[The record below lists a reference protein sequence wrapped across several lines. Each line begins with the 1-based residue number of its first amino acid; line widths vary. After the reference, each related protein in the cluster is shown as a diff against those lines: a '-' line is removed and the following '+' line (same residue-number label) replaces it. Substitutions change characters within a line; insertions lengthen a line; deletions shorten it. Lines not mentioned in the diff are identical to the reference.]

1 MNADSNTPSSQSSAG
16 DSSLNADQ
24 HPTNVRGMVFVLGCG
39 TSWFLY
45 LHRYTFAL
53 IKPKLK
59 DEWQLDNMELG
70 LLDSAFAICYALFQ
84 VPAGIL
90 VDATGAHLFLGGIII
105 LWSIGLAMHACA
117 PDLNSMRLA
126 RAVLGTGQAGAFA
139 AVSRITRTWFP
150 FTSRTFVQGFMGV
163 FSGRTGAVCGF
174 LLFATVLIGLLEIDW
189 RTSVYILAAAGIV
202 YGILFL
208 ALFRDSPKQH
218 PWANKAEADLI
229 EGIQPNNNSK
239 TSATS
244 DSGQTTQKKQMSIRE
259 MFDRMDRRSIINLLF
274 LTLASSLSTIADNI
288 YSSWIPQFLKDV
300 HDIKDFKTLG
310 IYSMIPLLGGAS
322 GGALAGY
329 LNDRIIR
336 KTGNRRWTR
345 SLIGLTGK
353 GTAGVLLAI
362 ALLTSYDNPYR
373 FCVFLFFVKFFADMG
388 LASRWGTITDI
399 SGPATATVF
408 ALNNAM
414 ASLIGMI
421 APPMYG
427 WVSEHY
433 DWYRVF
439 IIAAC
444 VYVACALSWLLIDC
458 TRPLFRED
466 DEKTA
471 TDSRE
476 N

>member
-1 MNADSNTPSSQSSAG
+1 MNADSNRPSSQSSFG
-16 DSSLNADQ
+16 ESSLSTDQ
-24 HPTNVRGMVFVLGCG
+24 RPTNVRRMVFILGCG

-59 DEWQLDNMELG
+59 EEWQLDNTELG
-70 LLDSAFAICYALFQ
+70 LLDSAFAVCYSVFQ

-105 LWSIGLAMHACA
+105 LWSIGLALHAWA
-117 PDLNSMRLA
+117 PNLNSMRVA

-150 FTSRTFVQGFMGV
+150 FTSRTFAQGFMGV
-163 FSGRTGAVCGF
+163 FSGRIGAVCGF

-208 ALFRDSPKQH
+208 ALFRNSPRQH
-218 PWANKAEADLI
+218 PWTNKAEADLI
-229 EGIQPNNNSK
+229 EGIQPNGDAES
-239 TSATS
+239 SATA
-244 DSGQTTQKKQMSIRE
+244 DFDQTTRQKRMSVRE
-259 MFDRMDRRSIINLLF
+259 MFSRMSSRSIINLLF

-288 YSSWIPQFLKDV
+288 YSSWIPQFLTDV
-300 HDIKDFKTLG
+300 HHIDDFKTLG
-310 IYSMIPLLGGAS
+310 IYSMIPLLGGAC

-336 KTGNRRWTR
+336 RTGNRRWTR

-353 GTAGVLLAI
+353 GMAGVLLAI
-362 ALLTSYDNPYR
+362 ALLTSYDDPYR

-399 SGPATATVF
+399 GGPATATVF
-408 ALNNAM
+408 AINNAL
-414 ASLIGMI
+414 ASLVGMI

-427 WVSEHY
+427 WVSVHY

-444 VYVACALSWLLIDC
+444 VYVAGALSWLLIDC
-458 TRPLFRED
+458 TIPLFREED
-466 DEKTA
+466 AQLPSGSTL
-471 TDSRE
+471 S
-476 N
+476 

>member
-1 MNADSNTPSSQSSAG
+1 MNADSNRTNSQSF
-16 DSSLNADQ
+16 SSDADQ
-24 HPTNVRGMVFVLGCG
+24 RPTNVRWMVFVLGCG

-53 IKPKLK
+53 IKPKIK
-59 DEWQLDNMELG
+59 DEWQLDNTELG
-70 LLDSAFAICYALFQ
+70 LLDSAFQVCYSVFQ
-84 VPAGIL
+84 VPSGLL

-105 LWSIGLAMHACA
+105 LWSIGLALHAWA

-126 RAVLGTGQAGAFA
+126 RAFLGTGQAGAFA
-139 AVSRITRTWFP
+139 AISRVTRNWFP
-150 FTSRTFVQGFMGV
+150 FTSRTFVQGLIGV
-163 FSGRTGAVCGF
+163 FSGRIGAVCGF
-174 LLFATVLIGLLEIDW
+174 LLFATVLIGILKIDW

-202 YGILFL
+202 HGIIFL
-208 ALFRDSPKQH
+208 ALFRNSPRQH

-229 EGIQPNNNSK
+229 EGIQPNDGAESSTTAK
-239 TSATS
+239 DA
-244 DSGQTTQKKQMSIRE
+244 QTTRKKRMSVRE
-259 MFDRMDRRSIINLLF
+259 MFSRMSAGSIVNLLF

-300 HDIKDFKTLG
+300 HHIDDFKTLG

-336 KTGNRRWTR
+336 RTGNRRWTR

-353 GTAGVLLAI
+353 GTAGVLLTI

-388 LASRWGTITDI
+388 LATRWGTITDI
-399 SGPATATVF
+399 SGKATATVF
-408 ALNNAM
+408 ALNNAL
-414 ASLIGMI
+414 ASLIGLI

-427 WVSEHY
+427 WVSEH
-433 DWYRVF
+433 DNGWYSVF

-458 TRPLFRED
+458 TKPLFGD
-466 DEKTA
+466 DETH
-471 TDSRE
+471 THIS
-476 N
+476 